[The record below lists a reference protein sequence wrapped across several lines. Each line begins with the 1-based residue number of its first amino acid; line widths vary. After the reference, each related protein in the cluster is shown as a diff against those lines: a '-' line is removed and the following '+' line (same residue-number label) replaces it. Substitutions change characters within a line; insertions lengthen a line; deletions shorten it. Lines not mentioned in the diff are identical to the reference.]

1 MRLEVDE
8 KHGLY
13 NLHLIPIA
21 TGSASDY
28 DYMLRIFRDTSLSF
42 CYLPEVITKMRLG
55 GMSTGGL
62 KNLLNKRKEDYWV
75 LKNNK
80 MPFPLWILFVKECLP
95 AGADL
100 QSAPLNQGFLIPI
113 LPNLLIQRFLCV
125 VRFMENI
132 VCTTSI

>member
-28 DYMLRIFRDTSLSF
+28 DYMLRIFRDPKLTF
-42 CYLPEVITKMRLG
+42 CYLPEVITKMSRG
-55 GMSTGGL
+55 GISTNGL
-62 KNLLNKRKEDYWV
+62 KNLISKRKEDYWV

-80 MPFPLWILFVKECLP
+80 MPFPLWILFVKECFE
-95 AGADL
+95 D
-100 QSAPLNQGFLIPI
+100 SAIDFQK
-113 LPNLLIQRFLCV
+113 
-125 VRFMENI
+125 
-132 VCTTSI
+132 